1 MSKRKVTKAI
11 FPVAGMGTRF
21 LPATKSIPKEI
32 MTLVDRPLIQYAIDE
47 ARAAGIREFIFVTSR
62 GKSALE
68 DYFDRA
74 PELESSL
81 KKAGKEQLLD
91 ILKDTNMDSGA
102 IAYLRQDRPLGLGHA
117 VWCARRMIGNEP
129 FAVLLPDDVIA
140 AEKPC
145 LEQMVEAYEE
155 TGGNMVAAMEV
166 PPEKA
171 SAYGVLDIG
180 EDMGSIVKAK
190 GMVEKPK
197 AEEAP
202 SNLAV
207 IGRYILSPKVM
218 NNLNKMKHGAG
229 GEIQLTDA
237 IAEEVASGEVYGFRF
252 RGQRYDCGSK
262 AGFLQATVAFGLA
275 RPDLRDEFN
284 TYLHDMVALQ
294 KAAQ

>member
-1 MSKRKVTKAI
+1 MKGKKVTKAV

-47 ARAAGIREFIFVTSR
+47 ARAAGIKEFIFVTSR

-68 DYFDRA
+68 DYFDHA
-74 PELESSL
+74 PELESAL
-81 KKAGKEQLLD
+81 KKSGKEQLLD
-91 ILKDTNMDSGA
+91 ILKATNMDSGA
-102 IAYLRQDRPLGLGHA
+102 IAYVRQNRPMGLGHA
-117 VWCARRMIGNEP
+117 VWCARRLIGNEP

-145 LEQMVEAYEE
+145 LQQMVEAYAE
-155 TGGNMVAAMEV
+155 TGGNIVAAMEV
-166 PPEKA
+166 APEKA
-171 SAYGVLDIG
+171 SAYGVLDIAN
-180 EDMGSIVKAK
+180 DMGSIVQTR

-207 IGRYILSPKVM
+207 IGRYILSPKVLT
-218 NNLNKMKHGAG
+218 NLNRMKQGAG

-237 IAEEVASGEVYGFRF
+237 IAEEAKTGKVYGYRS

-275 RPDLRDEFN
+275 RPDLRDEFAD
-284 TYLHDMVALQ
+284 YLHGMMAMQ